1 MELHKQFFTKNS
13 NTSFFPIGSC
23 CYKQNSMAV
32 TSFFLIGCMTWQ
44 HAATC
49 CYFGVALRNGIEHNS
64 LSRSAD
70 GTPYSS
76 SDLLTLLLPFTW
88 TKLF

>member
-1 MELHKQFFTKNS
+1 MELHKYFLQKILTRAFFYWLLL
-13 NTSFFPIGSC
+13 PIHG
-23 CYKQNSMAV
+23 CYKPFFYWLHEMA
-32 TSFFLIGCMTWQ
+32 
-44 HAATC
+44 AC
-49 CYFGVALRNGIEHNS
+49 CYFEVDLGNGLEHNS
-64 LSRSAD
+64 FSRSAD